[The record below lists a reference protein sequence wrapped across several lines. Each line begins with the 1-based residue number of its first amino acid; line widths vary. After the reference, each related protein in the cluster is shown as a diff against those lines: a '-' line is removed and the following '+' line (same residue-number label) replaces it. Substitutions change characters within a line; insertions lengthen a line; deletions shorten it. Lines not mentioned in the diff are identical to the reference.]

1 MHSNTLCKKK
11 KKKEN
16 NLAQN
21 LHYINSKKIIHKDKN
36 RLVKGG
42 GSLGREDG
50 LGLLDA
56 VGKRELEATD
66 SQLLDVLALDVLSLL
81 KLNNLEDVDRSKSR
95 SVAGS
100 HILVKSVNGSSTGE
114 LTVLLV
120 HVVGTGTRVV
130 TDPDTEVLDLVGSL
144 LVNLVDGDNLT
155 SSLLNS
161 SELGQEVPESRLGND
176 SVGSK
181 DSHTVELGLRLAL
194 GRETTANNLVFI
206 ETTH

>member
-1 MHSNTLCKKK
+1 
-11 KKKEN
+11 
-16 NLAQN
+16 
-21 LHYINSKKIIHKDKN
+21 
-36 RLVKGG
+36 
-42 GSLGREDG
+42 LGREDS

-56 VGKRELEATD
+56 VGKRELKATD
-66 SQLLDVLALDVLSLL
+66 SQLLNVLALNILSLL
-81 KLNNLEDVDRSKSR
+81 KLNNLENVDRSKSR
-95 SVAGS
+95 SVTSG
-100 HILVKSVNGSSTGE
+100 HVLVKGINSSGTRK

-144 LVNLVDGDNLT
+144 LVDLVNGDNLT

-161 SELGQEVPESRLGND
+161 SELGQEVPESRLGNN